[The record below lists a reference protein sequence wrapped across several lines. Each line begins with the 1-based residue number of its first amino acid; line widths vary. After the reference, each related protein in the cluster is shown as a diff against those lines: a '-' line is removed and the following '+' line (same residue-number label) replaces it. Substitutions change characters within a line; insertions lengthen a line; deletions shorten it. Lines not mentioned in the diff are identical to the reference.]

1 MGPRKGGSAS
11 VRAATRVKPEQ
22 ASKRHDAGA
31 EPPLDRRRLPGS
43 SEHPTNDD
51 DPPAGVMGAARTHTG
66 SRNAGDL
73 DGAPHVRGNGS
84 MGARRRQES
93 EEPIVPRK
101 PGNAGGGK
109 GLWFGVRG
117 DEPRGG

>member
-1 MGPRKGGSAS
+1 M
-11 VRAATRVKPEQ
+11 RAATRVKPEQ

-43 SEHPTNDD
+43 SEHPTSDD
-51 DPPAGVMGAARTHTG
+51 DPPAGVMGAARTHTL

-73 DGAPHVRGNGS
+73 VRCAAARGNGS
-84 MGARRRQES
+84 IRTRHRQES
-93 EEPIVPRK
+93 EEPIVPRN

-117 DEPRGG
+117 DEPRGGRLA